1 MSLITGGQ
9 HTDKWYNLNR
19 VSPKICRWSISMW
32 IGSSG
37 SLGSNTSK
45 DVESSKFSF
54 WCCHSGRRV
63 TYGGK
68 MIEFLCK
75 VEPRQQPPPGP
86 EQFQWSKTKSGR
98 NSPRTQD
105 WRENTSNMPGKTQDC
120 RERLASWEYF
130 KYAGKGVASLFSR
143 ANSPSGWCLQTPQV
157 GLERKSFYALP
168 NQIEPST
175 APSVIRRLP
184 LKTWEMKR
192 EYF

>member
-63 TYGGK
+63 RYGGK

-86 EQFQWSKTKSGR
+86 EQFQWRKTKSGR
-98 NSPRTQD
+98 NSPRTHD
-105 WRENTSNMPGKTQDC
+105 WRENTSNMPGNESP
-120 RERLASWEYF
+120 RFS
-130 KYAGKGVASLFSR
+130 AGLIRPQADVYKLLKWDLKGNLSMRCQIKL
-143 ANSPSGWCLQTPQV
+143 SPAQL
-157 GLERKSFYALP
+157 LL
-168 NQIEPST
+168 
-175 APSVIRRLP
+175 
-184 LKTWEMKR
+184 
-192 EYF
+192 